1 MKAYELKISLKNTH
15 PPVWRRCIIPHGL
28 TFAQLTVVLNRIM
41 GWHGDEEYD
50 YIFPSQEIFVT
61 EGFKNDPSECPSKD
75 FFDAASTCADG
86 YIESNPWFIY
96 TYGLDRN
103 WEHRITVECILPDCL
118 DEYPQ
123 VLKYR
128 GDCPDEDSSISQNS
142 RNDQKDRPVSTT
154 PYDLDEVNRMLEST
168 CFLIPSTGE
177 TRTAAEIDKDLSQGR
192 AGLYYQPVN
201 PKASKKRRSAD
212 TAASLLSD
220 YTPPTVQ
227 DGLKWS
233 MTLEKSL
240 NYYTKKSLVL
250 LAKRKNIPIRISDK
264 KDVLLQDIL
273 QVMIDPSVMQSYL
286 LCLNNHEIKKLD
298 LSIIPNKPVSGLT
311 EKDFPILY
319 RAGYVAKFQE
329 IGLVVPVEF
338 VAQYKKLK
346 SSNFSKKRRRRNWLI
361 STLDTAAIL
370 YGIAPID
377 ILVRLYNSHQK
388 YQITRED
395 FLQEI
400 GTLPPE
406 LREFTIHQD
415 MFYANGLWP
424 DNNGLW
430 KSQGDTPFY
439 IPPYKQLTD
448 FSQIMVP
455 NLKYIIALTDYFF
468 QTLKMDENSIAI
480 LFDRLAILSMRDT
493 PIEEIM
499 CFLHS
504 ARVLPKDSPDE
515 TMLQNLLTDFS
526 DNTRKL
532 LLRGFTPHE
541 LAVRKKRAEKKG
553 NIIYVNNWNRK

>member
-1 MKAYELKISLKNTH
+1 MKAYELKITLKNTH

-41 GWHGDEEYD
+41 GWHGNQSYNF
-50 YIFPSQEIFVT
+50 IFPSQEIFIA
-61 EGFKNDPSECPSKD
+61 EGRNAYPVECQSKGLLD
-75 FFDAASTCADG
+75 GASTCADR
-86 YIESNPWFIY
+86 YIESNPWFVY

-103 WEHRITVECILPDCL
+103 WEHRVTVECILPDCP

-123 VLKYR
+123 ILKYR
-128 GDCPDEDSSISQNS
+128 GDCPDEDSSINQHSH
-142 RNDQKDRPVSTT
+142 NDQKDCPVSTT

-168 CFLIPSTGE
+168 CFLIPSTAE

-192 AGLYYQPVN
+192 VGLYYQPVN
-201 PKASKKRRSAD
+201 PKVSKKHCSSN
-212 TAASLLSD
+212 TAVPPLSD
-220 YTPPTVQ
+220 YAPPTVP
-227 DGLKWS
+227 DSRKWS
-233 MTLEKSL
+233 MTLEESL

-250 LAKRKNIPIRISDK
+250 LAKKKNISIRISDK
-264 KDVLLQDIL
+264 KDVLLQKIL
-273 QVMIDPSVMQSYL
+273 QIMLDPNVIQSYL

-298 LSIIPNKPVSGLT
+298 LSIVPDKPVLGLT
-311 EKDFPILY
+311 EKDFQILY
-319 RAGYVAKFQE
+319 KTGYVAKFQE
-329 IGLVVPVEF
+329 IGLVVPVEL
-338 VAQYKKLK
+338 ADQYRKLK
-346 SSNFSKKRRRRNWLI
+346 SPNFSKKRRRRNWLI

-377 ILVRLYNSHQK
+377 ILVRLYNSHKK

-480 LFDRLAILSMRDT
+480 LFDRLAILSMSDT

-504 ARVLPKDSPDE
+504 ARVLPKDFPDE
-515 TMLQNLLTDFS
+515 TMLQSLLTDFS

-541 LAVRKKRAEKKG
+541 LAVRKKGAEKKG